1 MGSEIVKKIL
11 EGEFE
16 NDTQSKKIEMVE
28 PRPIGPVGPGPQLI
42 GRRIHFALGNPTGGV
57 FEFQGEFISREGN
70 VIHTSH
76 GSIADVRTI
85 LYWRVL

>member
-16 NDTQSKKIEMVE
+16 NESLMEIPA
-28 PRPIGPVGPGPQLI
+28 PRPLAIIGPGPQLI